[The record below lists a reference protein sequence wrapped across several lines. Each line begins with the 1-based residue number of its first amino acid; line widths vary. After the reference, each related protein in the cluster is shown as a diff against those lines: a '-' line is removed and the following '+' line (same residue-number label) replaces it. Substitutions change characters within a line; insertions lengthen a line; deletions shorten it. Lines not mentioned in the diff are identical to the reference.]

1 MKALRAEVDFLH
13 KKQTYTVT
21 ATRPDV
27 GDDVDVAIVLD
38 GKELHHTRVSCRVAF
53 GSGVCRAVF
62 QAWLNSQRPAR
73 ATDRRP
79 PEPAKPRLFGSK

>member
-1 MKALRAEVDFLH
+1 MKALRAEVDFLY
-13 KKQTYTVT
+13 KKETFTVT
-21 ATRPDV
+21 ATRPNV

-62 QAWLNSQRPAR
+62 QSWLNSQRPGCR
-73 ATDRRP
+73 TDRRP
-79 PEPAKPRLFGSK
+79 PPSAKPRLFNQ